1 MLNVLST
8 SICVNSFQENRND
21 GAGLANEDG
30 IHWYWHIGMLDVS
43 VLHFTDYFAI
53 LTKGIKR
60 SPRYLDG
67 FRDLRITKRSP
78 WGQGP
83 NNLARGPRH
92 FRVRGPPIR
101 CILLCMSVLTI
112 EANFLEL
119 LFGKLPTVIHLL
131 MEIFLLLLHP
141 LAQIVALRLRYQL
154 WGLILTM
161 KPKS

>member
-1 MLNVLST
+1 MFNLPLYVKAASEKIDIMERSRPT
-8 SICVNSFQENRND
+8 KTENND
-21 GAGLANEDG
+21 MDVVFCIE
-30 IHWYWHIGMLDVS
+30 MLDVS

-154 WGLILTM
+154 
-161 KPKS
+161 